1 MLIGELAQKTK
12 LSRHTIRFYEKL
24 GLIEVPQKSR
34 RENNYKEYP
43 EDVLRQIEAIQQ
55 IKAKGFTLKEAKGII
70 HLITTGTLDPERG
83 RKYILHKI
91 ALIDKEIR
99 QLQQAK
105 KNLEEMADAC
115 GSDSCSVNQI
125 LKGKSKLAK
134 VIGA

>member
-1 MLIGELAQKTK
+1 MLIGELSEKSK

-24 GLIEVPQKSR
+24 GLIEVPRKSR

-55 IKAKGFTLKEAKGII
+55 IKAQGFTLKEAKGII
-70 HLITTGTLDPERG
+70 HLISTGTLDPERG

-91 ALIDKEIR
+91 SLVDKQIR
-99 QLQQAK
+99 QLQQVR
-105 KNLEEMADAC
+105 KNLEGMADAC

-125 LKGKSKLAK
+125 LKGKSRLSLKA
-134 VIGA
+134 

>member
-1 MLIGELAQKTK
+1 MLIGELSEKSK

-24 GLIEVPQKSR
+24 GLIEVPRQSR

-43 EDVLRQIEAIQQ
+43 DDVLRQIEAIQQ

-70 HLITTGTLDPERG
+70 HLISSGTLDPERG

-91 ALIDKEIR
+91 SLIDKQIR
-99 QLQQAK
+99 QLQQVR

-115 GSDSCSVNQI
+115 GSDDCSVNQI
-125 LKGKSKLAK
+125 LKGKSRLSLKA
-134 VIGA
+134 